1 MQPTLIKGNLHQDD
15 RGTVRFNNNFLAL
28 GVKRMY
34 TLENVDTAFIRA
46 WQGHK
51 IEQRWFSPIMGS
63 FKIKLIEINNWSEPS
78 NDLPI
83 LEFILKTESLDVLHI
98 PAGYISS
105 IQALEEH
112 SKLLV
117 LSDYNLGEIQDEY
130 RFPTDYFKI

>member
-15 RGTVRFNNNFLAL
+15 RGTVRFNNDFVAL
-28 GVKRMY
+28 GIKRMY
-34 TLENVDTAFIRA
+34 TLENVNTAFIRA

-51 IEQRWFSPIMGS
+51 IEQRWFSPISGS

-83 LEFILKTESLDVLHI
+83 IEFILKTESLDVLHI
-98 PAGYISS
+98 PPGYISS
-105 IQALEEH
+105 IQAIEEG

-117 LSDYNLGEIQDEY
+117 LSDYSLGEIQDEY

>member
-1 MQPTLIKGNLHQDD
+1 MQPTLIKGNLYQDD
-15 RGTVRFNNNFLAL
+15 RGTVRFNNDFVAL
-28 GVKRMY
+28 GIKRMY
-34 TLENVDTAFIRA
+34 TLENVNTAFIRA

-51 IEQRWFSPIMGS
+51 IEQRWFSPISGS

-83 LEFILKTESLDVLHI
+83 IEFILKTESLDVLHI
-98 PAGYISS
+98 PPGYISS
-105 IQALEEH
+105 IQAIEEG

-117 LSDYNLGEIQDEY
+117 LSDYSLGEIQDEY